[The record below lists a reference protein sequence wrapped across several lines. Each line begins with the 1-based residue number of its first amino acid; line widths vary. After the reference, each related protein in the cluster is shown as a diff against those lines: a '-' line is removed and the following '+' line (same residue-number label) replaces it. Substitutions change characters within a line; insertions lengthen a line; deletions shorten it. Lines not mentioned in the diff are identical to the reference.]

1 MRIYS
6 MTATFGKLEN
16 QTLTLQPGL
25 NVIHAPNEWGKSTWC
40 AFLVS
45 MLYGISTKER
55 TTANALADKEHYAPW
70 SGAPMSGRIDLNWN
84 GRDIT
89 IERSSKGRVIFG
101 EFSAYE
107 TATGMPIPELTASN
121 CGQQLLGV
129 EKSVFTHAG
138 FIRQSDMPVT
148 EDDALRRRL
157 NALVTTGDDS
167 GASDLL
173 LQKLKD
179 LKNRC
184 RHNKTGLLPQ
194 AEGEK
199 AAITEKLQQL
209 TAYQQQ
215 LTALEAEQTRLE
227 QLQADL
233 ENHRQAL
240 DYADN
245 RSYADKLAKAQISV
259 TIAQTRVEELTAQ
272 CAALPTL
279 EEIELSLGKLQQLR
293 EAKDALQTDAQL
305 LSAPPVA
312 PVIPLP
318 YQNLTREE
326 ALQQAKMDYQ
336 SYTKTHA
343 QARRRWPGFVAL
355 AIAAAC
361 LGCLAIPHWIGILLA
376 ILGAAAGM
384 ILFAF
389 NQASCRRAQDTK
401 TTLEMKYAPIA
412 ASQWEAAA
420 AGWADAQ
427 ASYIE
432 SSAQYHLQKDALEH
446 RAAQLRQDTEAL
458 TKGLSVVQQE
468 LNLRQAKAAWHSLDD
483 AKKELQRADLLAQT
497 LSGSQKEILPPE
509 KLDSLTYDREET
521 LQKIAQCR
529 FDREQLHKQQGQL
542 SGLMEGLGSQ
552 VHLGNQLSLV
562 EQRIEKLEKIYNATC
577 LALDTVTET
586 AHALQRRFA
595 PRISGR
601 AQTLFSRFTQNKY
614 HRLTLQADFS
624 MHTGAEAENTLHSV
638 LWRSD
643 GTADQL
649 YLALRLAVA
658 EELTPN
664 APLVLDD
671 ALCRF
676 DDTRA
681 AIALDVLREAAAGK
695 QVILF
700 TCQSREETLLGS

>member
-25 NVIHAPNEWGKSTWC
+25 NVIHAPNVWGKSTCC
-40 AFLVS
+40 AFLLS

-55 TTANALADKEHYAPW
+55 TTATALADKEHYAPW
-70 SGAPMSGRIDLNWN
+70 SGAPMSGRIDLCWN

-89 IERSSKGRVIFG
+89 IERSSKGRVLFG

-107 TATGMPIPELTASN
+107 TATGMPVTELTASN

-157 NALVTTGDDS
+157 NALVTTGDES

-194 AEGEK
+194 AEAEK

-209 TAYQQQ
+209 AAYQQQ
-215 LTALEAEQTRLE
+215 LAALEAEQTRLE
-227 QLQADL
+227 QFQADL

-245 RSYADKLAKAQISV
+245 RSYADKLTKAQISV
-259 TIAQTRVEELTAQ
+259 TIAKTRVEELTAQ

-293 EAKDALQTDAQL
+293 EDKDALQTDIQL
-305 LSAPPVA
+305 MSAPPVA
-312 PVIPLP
+312 PTIPLP
-318 YQNLTREE
+318 YQNLCKVDALRQAQTDRTVYLQSLKE
-326 ALQQAKMDYQ
+326 ANQ
-336 SYTKTHA
+336 H
-343 QARRRWPGFVAL
+343 WPGIVGLVVA
-355 AIAAAC
+355 A
-361 LGCLAIPHWIGILLA
+361 GCLAFLILNHWVGVVLA
-376 ILGAAAGM
+376 ILGALAGV
-384 ILFAF
+384 IVFVS
-389 NQASCRRAQDTK
+389 NQNSRRRAQNTVSA
-401 TTLEMKYAPIA
+401 LNGKYAPIEV
-412 ASQWEAAA
+412 SQWEAAA

-427 ASYIE
+427 AAYTE
-432 SSAQYHLQKDALEH
+432 SSAQYQLQKDTLEH
-446 RAAQLRQDTEAL
+446 RAAQIRENTEAL

-468 LNLRQAKAAWHSLDD
+468 LNLRQAKSAWHSLED

-497 LSGSQKEILPPE
+497 LSGSQKEVLPPE
-509 KLDSLTYDREET
+509 RPDILTFDREET
-521 LQKIAQCR
+521 LEKIAQCR
-529 FDREQLHKQQGQL
+529 FDREHLHKQQGQL
-542 SGLMEGLGSQ
+542 TGLMEGLGSQ
-552 VHLGNQLSLV
+552 LHLRNQLSV
-562 EQRIEKLEKIYNATC
+562 VDQRIEKLENIYNATC
-577 LALDTVTET
+577 LAIDTVTET
-586 AHALQRRFA
+586 AHTLQRRFA

-676 DDTRA
+676 DDARA
-681 AIALDVLREAAAGK
+681 AIALDVLREAATEK

>member
-1 MRIYS
+1 MKIYS

-55 TTANALADKEHYAPW
+55 STATTLADKEHYAPW

-89 IERSSKGRVIFG
+89 IERSSKGRVLFG

-107 TATGMPIPELTASN
+107 TATGMPVAELTASN
-121 CGQQLLGV
+121 CGQMLLGV

-157 NALVTTGDDS
+157 NALVTTGDES

-194 AEGEK
+194 AEAEK
-199 AAITEKLQQL
+199 TAIAEKLQQL
-209 TAYQQQ
+209 AAYEQQ
-215 LTALEAEQTRLE
+215 LTALETEQTRLE
-227 QLQADL
+227 QLLADL

-240 DYADN
+240 DYAEN
-245 RSYADKLAKAQISV
+245 RSYAEKLSKAQISV
-259 TIAQTRVEELTAQ
+259 TIAQTRVEELTTQ
-272 CAALPTL
+272 CAALPAL
-279 EEIELSLGKLQQLR
+279 EEIEVSLEKLQQLR
-293 EAKDALQTDAQL
+293 EDKDNLQTDAQL

-326 ALQQAKMDYQ
+326 ALQQANADTQ
-336 SYTKTHA
+336 SYAKAYT
-343 QARRRWPGFVAL
+343 QAHKRWPGFVGL
-355 AIAAAC
+355 AVAAVC
-361 LGCLAIPHWIGILLA
+361 LCSLAIPHWIGILLA
-376 ILGAAAGM
+376 IVGAAAGI
-384 ILFAF
+384 ILFAA
-389 NQASCRRAQDTK
+389 NQNGCRKAQDTK
-401 TTLEMKYAPIA
+401 TKLEFKYAPVA
-412 ASQWEAAA
+412 ANQWTSAAA
-420 AGWADAQ
+420 EWAQ
-427 ASYIE
+427 AQANYLE
-432 SSAQYHLQKDALEH
+432 SSAQYQLQKDALEH

-458 TKGLSVVQQE
+458 TQGTSVVQQE
-468 LNLRQAKAAWHSLDD
+468 LNLRQAKALWHSLED
-483 AKKELQRADLLAQT
+483 ARKELQRADILAQT
-497 LSGSQKEILPPE
+497 LSGSQKEVLPPQ
-509 KLDSLTYDREET
+509 KPDALSFSPEET
-521 LQKIAQCR
+521 LEKIGQCR
-529 FDREQLHKQQGQL
+529 FGLEQLHKQQGQL

-552 VHLGNQLSLV
+552 LHLRNQLSV
-562 EQRIEKLEKIYNATC
+562 VQQRIEKLEQIYNATC
-577 LALDTVTET
+577 LAMDTATET

-601 AQTLFSRFTQNKY
+601 AQSLFTRLTQNKY

-676 DDTRA
+676 DDDRA
-681 AIALDVLREAAAGK
+681 AIALDVLKEAATGK

-700 TCQSREETLLGS
+700 TCQSREESLLGS

>member
-1 MRIYS
+1 MMIYT

-40 AFLVS
+40 AFLVA

-55 TTANALADKEHYAPW
+55 STATTLADKEHYAPW

-89 IERSSKGRVIFG
+89 IERRSKGRVLFG

-107 TATGMPIPELTASN
+107 TATGMPVAELTASN

-157 NALVTTGDDS
+157 NALVTTGDES

-194 AEGEK
+194 AE
-199 AAITEKLQQL
+199 AARDELSRKLQMLDSYRRQL
-209 TAYQQQ
+209 A
-215 LTALEAEQTRLE
+215 ALEKEQTDLE
-227 QLQADL
+227 QTQAML
-233 ENHRQAL
+233 ENHLKAL
-240 DYADN
+240 DYEEN
-245 RSYADKLAKAQISV
+245 RSYADELSKAQISL
-259 TIAQTRVEELTAQ
+259 TIAQTRVQELTAQ
-272 CAALPTL
+272 CTQLPKV
-279 EEIELSLGKLQQLR
+279 EEIDLSLGKLQQLR
-293 EAKDALQTDAQL
+293 EDKDNLQTDAQL
-305 LSAPPVA
+305 LSAPPIP

-318 YQNLTREE
+318 YQNLHKADALRQAQTDRTVYLQSLKE
-326 ALQQAKMDYQ
+326 ANR
-336 SYTKTHA
+336 H
-343 QARRRWPGFVAL
+343 WPGIVGL
-355 AIAAAC
+355 IIAA
-361 LGCLAIPHWIGILLA
+361 GCLAFLALSHWIGVMLA
-376 ILGAAAGM
+376 ILGVLAGV
-384 ILFAF
+384 IVFVS
-389 NQASCRRAQDTK
+389 NQSSCRRAQDTV
-401 TTLEMKYAPIA
+401 TALQTKYAPIEV
-412 ASQWEAAA
+412 SQWEAAA
-420 AGWADAQ
+420 AAWADAQ
-427 ASYIE
+427 KAYTENI
-432 SSAQYHLQKDALEH
+432 AQYQLQKDTLEH
-446 RAAQLRQDTEAL
+446 RAEQIRQTTQAL
-458 TKGLSVVQQE
+458 TQGTSLVQQE
-468 LNLRQAKAAWHSLDD
+468 LTLRQAKAVWTSLED
-483 AKKELQRADLLAQT
+483 AKKEARRCETLVQT
-497 LSGSQKEILPPE
+497 LSGSQKEVSAPQAP
-509 KLDSLTYDREET
+509 DSLSYSREET
-521 LQKIAQCR
+521 LQRIAQCR
-529 FDREQLHKQQGQL
+529 FDRDQLQKQQGQL
-542 SGLMEGLGSQ
+542 AGLMEGLGSQ
-552 VHLGNQLSLV
+552 MHLTSQL
-562 EQRIEKLEKIYNATC
+562 EQLNCRIQKLEEIYRATC
-577 LALDTVTET
+577 LAMDTATET
-586 AHALQRRFA
+586 ANALQRRFA
-595 PRISGR
+595 PRIAGR
-601 AQTLFSRFTQNKY
+601 AQCLFSRFTQNKY

-624 MHTGAEAENTLHSV
+624 MQTGSESENTLHSV

-676 DDTRA
+676 DDDRA
-681 AIALDVLREAAAGK
+681 TIALDVLKETATEK

-700 TCQSREETLLGS
+700 TCQSREEALLEV